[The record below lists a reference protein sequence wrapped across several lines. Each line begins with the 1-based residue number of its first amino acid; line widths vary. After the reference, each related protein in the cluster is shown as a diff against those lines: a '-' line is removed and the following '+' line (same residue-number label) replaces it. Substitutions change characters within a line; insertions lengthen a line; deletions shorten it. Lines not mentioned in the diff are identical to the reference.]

1 MTRQLART
9 AGAAGLLAAACVAWS
24 ATPPARPS
32 GLGQVILAL
41 AVACAVLSVA
51 RLVLGTAPGDA
62 LVYLNPVLSAARQLA
77 GLVRRVPWA
86 EGLVIA
92 VLVLEVLHPPR
103 PWHTALLGVALL
115 AYLFAVHLAES
126 RAGLAVLRRQAP
138 LLAVGLGLVALAVAA
153 AMLPA
158 ETGTVGEL
166 MAMLAAVAAVA
177 VGGLALQR

>member
-24 ATPPARPS
+24 ATPPAGPR
-32 GLGQVILAL
+32 GLGRLILA
-41 AVACAVLSVA
+41 AAIACAVLSVV
-51 RLVLGTAPGDA
+51 RLALGPAPGDA

-103 PWHTALLGVALL
+103 PWHTGLLGAALL
-115 AYLFAVHLAES
+115 AYLFAVHLGES
-126 RAGLAVLRRQAP
+126 RASVAVLRPQAP
-138 LLAVGLGLVALAVAA
+138 LLVAGLGLVALAAGT

-158 ETGTVGEL
+158 QSGAAGEL